1 MKKEYREPN
10 KKELDNAK
18 EARQKVERNLD
29 NFFYVLCEEQ
39 GQDPFELALALLI
52 YAQEEI
58 FQQEDLHKAYF
69 LINQTAMAVYLNE
82 QNLSK
87 KNDLIIGENVV
98 VTKEVH

>member
-1 MKKEYREPN
+1 MKNEYREPS
-10 KKELDNAK
+10 KKELDK
-18 EARQKVERNLD
+18 AREVRQQVERNLD
-29 NFFYVLCEEQ
+29 NFLYVLCEEQ

-69 LINQTAMAVYLNE
+69 LINQTAMAVYMNE

-87 KNDLIIGENVV
+87 NDGLIIGENVV